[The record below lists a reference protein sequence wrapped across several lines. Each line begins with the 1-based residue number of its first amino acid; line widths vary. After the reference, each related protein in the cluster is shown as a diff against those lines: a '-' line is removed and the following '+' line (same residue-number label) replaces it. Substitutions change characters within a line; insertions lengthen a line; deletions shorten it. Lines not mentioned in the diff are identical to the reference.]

1 MPSKKRRLTGRQLNA
16 IATLRRWSRLW
27 TDMPEAMETF
37 RAKATARAAEI
48 RQAKHLALV
57 NLIATWPETMTT
69 DELRGY
75 AQERMPAEMNVRSF
89 FNRVR
94 RHGLLRFDPVTVR
107 WLNLCRFNSGQGKD

>member
-1 MPSKKRRLTGRQLNA
+1 
-16 IATLRRWSRLW
+16 
-27 TDMPEAMETF
+27 MPEAMESF

-57 NLIATWPETMTT
+57 NLIATWPESMTLE
-69 DELRGY
+69 ELRGL

-94 RHGLLRFDPVTVR
+94 RHNLIRFDPASMR
-107 WLNLCRFNSGQGKD
+107 WTNLCRFNPWQGKD